1 MWRALTELSIDLQQM
16 LPVQTHLVYVKI
28 LSIVIGKDSGDL
40 EGLRSEFQLPQLQME
55 EKDFQILELTMT
67 ALPIAHQ

>member
-16 LPVQTHLVYVKI
+16 LPVQTHLVHVKI

-40 EGLRSEFQLPQLQME
+40 EGLRSGFQLPQLQME